1 MEDCW
6 FREVRF
12 DSFQHCTVGEIW
24 RYSTGVRDYLFDE
37 LEMHRQEA
45 EDLLCE
51 GGGLRQAGDQQGTLQ
66 RFEGIFKTG
75 GFGGA
80 W

>member
-37 LEMHRQEA
+37 LEMHR
-45 EDLLCE
+45 
-51 GGGLRQAGDQQGTLQ
+51 
-66 RFEGIFKTG
+66 
-75 GFGGA
+75 
-80 W
+80 